1 MSPSAD
7 FWRGRR
13 VLITGHTGFKG
24 SWLWLV
30 LRRLGADVHGLALAP
45 ATEPSLSALCG
56 IPASN
61 QSTLCDIRDAGRTLA
76 CVRAARPEIVMHLAA
91 QPIVRL
97 SYAAPAET
105 YATNVMGTVN
115 VLEAVRASPGVR
127 AVVVVTSDKCYRN
140 REWAWAYREDDA
152 LGGHDPY
159 SSSKACAELVA
170 ESWRSAYF
178 AAQGVAL
185 ATARAGN
192 VIGGGDWSPDRL
204 IADCVRAFARHE
216 PIRLRNPRA
225 VRPWQHVLESI
236 WGYLLLAERLV
247 VEPAAAAEAWNFG
260 PFESSVRSVEDVV
273 AAFAAAWGRD
283 ASWLADPG
291 PHPHEAGTLL
301 VDGAKARSRLGW
313 RPRLAVD
320 EAVAWTADWYRRS
333 YAGEPAAALC
343 EAQIERYETM
353 ARGSGHAPASA
364 TAPRLMS

>member
-1 MSPSAD
+1 MNPSAA

-13 VLITGHTGFKG
+13 VLVTGHTGFKG

-61 QSTLCDIRDAGRTLA
+61 QSMLCDVRDAARTRD
-76 CVRAARPEIVMHLAA
+76 CVRAAAPEIVLHLAA

-97 SYAAPAET
+97 SYAEPAET
-105 YATNVMGTVN
+105 FATNVMGTLH
-115 VLEAVRASPGVR
+115 VLEAVRACPGVR

-140 REWAWAYREDDA
+140 LEWPWAYREDDA

-170 ESWRSAYF
+170 ASWRSAYF
-178 AAQGVAL
+178 TAQGVAL

-192 VIGGGDWSPDRL
+192 VIGGGDWSADRL
-204 IADCVRAFARHE
+204 VADCVRAFARNE
-216 PIRLRNPRA
+216 PIRLRHPRA
-225 VRPWQHVLESI
+225 VRPWQHVLEPL

-247 VEPAAAAEAWNFG
+247 TEPAAAGEAWNFG
-260 PFESSVRSVEDVV
+260 PSESDVRAVEDVV
-273 AAFAAAWGRD
+273 ALFAASWGRQ
-283 ASWLADPG
+283 ARWISDPG
-291 PHPHEAGTLL
+291 PHPHEAHALL
-301 VDGAKARSRLGW
+301 VDGAKARLRLCW

-320 EAVAWTADWYRRS
+320 TAVAWTADWYRRS

-343 EAQIERYETM
+343 EAQIERYL
-353 ARGSGHAPASA
+353 AIAQGAA
-364 TAPRLMS
+364 